1 MFQEIILPENNVSR
15 FQKIRLPGNNVSR
28 YRLSNKYK
36 KISLLN
42 IKPQKLIKLN
52 QDILNILKS
61 DSNLILAG
69 GALRTI
75 IDANDEIIDYDIFFN
90 SHCDIKTI
98 IEKFKNIGF
107 TVYWECPKG
116 ELFNLRNKNNEKV
129 QLVLPNVFKSPIEWL
144 EIFDIRAGQIALHNN
159 ILYISKLAIKDI
171 RKKLIFLEN
180 VPYPV
185 ATFRRIMKY
194 NKKGYHIY
202 QKEIEALLIKS
213 SNLILS
219 SQLNNDN
226 DWRKYSID

>member
-1 MFQEIILPENNVSR
+1 
-15 FQKIRLPGNNVSR
+15 VSR

-129 QLVLPNVFKSPIEWL
+129 HAEPRRCDPLFFRLEEIRCRNDFQFVRHWNDHYVQANKKNEKRWEYLQKALLHKMRPLVLRRGSVF
-144 EIFDIRAGQIALHNN
+144 FAAL
-159 ILYISKLAIKDI
+159 S
-171 RKKLIFLEN
+171 
-180 VPYPV
+180 
-185 ATFRRIMKY
+185 
-194 NKKGYHIY
+194 
-202 QKEIEALLIKS
+202 
-213 SNLILS
+213 
-219 SQLNNDN
+219 
-226 DWRKYSID
+226 